1 MPHFARKTL
10 CDTCV
15 DTSTGACR
23 LVVVVVV
30 EEEEEVWAGR
40 KKVGTGT
47 YTPGGGGSWD
57 GPVREFIV
65 MRGLQ
70 CADVFTCRKV

>member
-1 MPHFARKTL
+1 MPDFARKTL
-10 CDTCV
+10 CDACV

-23 LVVVVVV
+23 LGEEEE
-30 EEEEEVWAGR
+30 EEEEEVWVGR

-57 GPVREFIV
+57 GPMWEFIV
-65 MRGLQ
+65 MRGLR
-70 CADVFTCRKV
+70 CADMFTCRKA